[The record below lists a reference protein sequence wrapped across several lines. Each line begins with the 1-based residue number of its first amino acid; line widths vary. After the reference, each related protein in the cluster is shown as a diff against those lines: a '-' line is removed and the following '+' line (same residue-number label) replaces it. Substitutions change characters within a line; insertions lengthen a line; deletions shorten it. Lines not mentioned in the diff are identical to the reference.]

1 MTERITLLGWGS
13 LLWEGGSEFDA
24 WHGPWQNDGPLLSIE
39 FSRVSSS
46 RHGALTLV
54 IDSAN
59 GVPTT
64 VAHCVSRR
72 SNIAEAI
79 EDLRRREGASV
90 QNIGFVRRS
99 GEARFRDRQSRD
111 TILSWAANRDMDGVV
126 WTDPRATLRRSWTS
140 PFPSPRLS
148 RMCMRSNL
156 RERRRRWSISAGRRP
171 SCERRCATLSLTCA
185 KEWPSA
191 SNGSPVRCRRDWRF
205 NVQRSSERA
214 IDGSTPTPITPALP
228 SHCDKRAHSSTS
240 TTGLSI

>member
-126 WTDPRATLRRSWTS
+126 WTDLPSNFAEKLDQPFSVPAALTYVHALEPEGKAKALEYFRRAPPFVRTPLRDA
-140 PFPSPRLS
+140 LA
-148 RMCMRSNL
+148 NL
-156 RERRRRWSISAGRRP
+156 R
-171 SCERRCATLSLTCA
+171 
-185 KEWPSA
+185 
-191 SNGSPVRCRRDWRF
+191 
-205 NVQRSSERA
+205 
-214 IDGSTPTPITPALP
+214 
-228 SHCDKRAHSSTS
+228 
-240 TTGLSI
+240 